1 MVRRSIAA
9 LVVLVLTVGGL
20 LGAGLVAGAN
30 PTTVPPSKLAAVGP
44 TDPVTGFPSWYRDA
58 NGLST
63 SPCVDGTDPLC
74 GLAAGVMPNPAQP
87 TVFPTNFP
95 TESFY
100 SAAGAKITLPGGG
113 TAELVTGLEAAFATA
128 GRVTPGQQVTF
139 GRVRIRIDTPAG
151 GHYTIT
157 HPYGVDEFDVPA
169 AGTKTINF
177 TEDVGIGASGF
188 AGALNSRINPFL
200 TWDTGLVTGPSGAQY
215 LGDPAVLH
223 KVTGSALGTDFFR
236 VEGPGITGG
245 SAQTDL
251 FTVSGRVATRMGLD
265 AGTPSYTR
273 TTPDGG
279 FVDVFAGST
288 TGQILQATGTG
299 IAPTTLRSDGAG
311 RYFARVAFTGNPP
324 AQLTVTNAS
333 DRPATTVTL
342 PLVDRVVVSQAA
354 YDADKRELTVQ
365 AASSDPVTAPGMQ
378 VEGYGPLDASGHG
391 VFTSVEA
398 PPATVVVA
406 SGKGGKG
413 TAPVFVSGAALAANQ
428 VAAVAGPDRSVQQG
442 QTVTL
447 DGSASLNAS
456 SLAWSQTSG
465 PAVVLTGAAGP
476 VVTFTAPTQG
486 GALVFVLTAQGAG
499 GPVTDEVTITVATVA
514 APVANAGA
522 ARSVLVGDVA
532 TLDGSASTGAATY
545 TWTQT
550 AGTPVTLTGATTAKP
565 TFTVPRSTT
574 PLAFTLAVSGPGGSA
589 AATTTVTAA
598 TDTLRTTVV
607 TYRTGN
613 KVWKITGTST
623 VTAGNTVTVW
633 LGPTLGGVLVGT
645 AVVDTTGAWSARVPK
660 TNIVPGTPPTVSIES
675 TRGSV
680 LLAVPVTVN

>member
-1 MVRRSIAA
+1 MSRRLISA
-9 LVVLVLTVGGL
+9 LVVATLTVAGV
-20 LGAGLVAGAN
+20 LGAGFTAGAN

-44 TDPVTGFPSWYRDA
+44 TDPVTGFPSWYRDS

-63 SPCVDGTDPLC
+63 TPCVEGTDPLC
-74 GLAAGVMPNPAQP
+74 ALAAGVMPNPTQP

-95 TESFY
+95 SESFY
-100 SAAGAKITLPGGG
+100 ASAAAKITLPGGG
-113 TAELVTGLEAAFATA
+113 LADLTTGLESAFATA

-139 GRVRIRIDTPAG
+139 GRVRIRIDTPAA
-151 GHYTIT
+151 GHYKIT

-177 TEDVGIGASGF
+177 TEDVGIGGAGF
-188 AGALNSRINPFL
+188 TGALGSRVNPFL

-223 KVTGSALGTDFFR
+223 KVTGSALGTNFFR
-236 VEGPGITGG
+236 VEGPGLAGG
-245 SAQTDL
+245 AVQTDL
-251 FTVSGRVATRMGLD
+251 FTLTGKVATRMGLD
-265 AGTPSYTR
+265 PGTPSYTR
-273 TTPDGG
+273 TSAAGG
-279 FVDVFAGST
+279 VIDVFAGSAG
-288 TGQILQATGTG
+288 GQILQTTGAG

-311 RYFARVAFTGNPP
+311 RYFARVAFTGDPP
-324 AQLTVTNAS
+324 AQLTVTNVS

-342 PLVDRVVVSQAA
+342 PLVDRVVVSQAG

-365 AASSDPVTAPGMQ
+365 AASSDAVTAPGMS

-456 SLAWSQTSG
+456 SLAWAQTSG
-465 PAVVLTGAAGP
+465 PSVVLTGATGP
-476 VVTFTAPTQG
+476 VATFTAPAQG
-486 GALVFVLTAQGAG
+486 GTLVFVLTAQGAG

-514 APVANAGA
+514 APVAKIGA
-522 ARSVLVGDVA
+522 AQSVLVGDVA

-550 AGTPVTLTGATTAKP
+550 AGTPVTLTGAATAKP
-565 TFTVPRSTT
+565 TFTVPRSAA

-607 TYRTGN
+607 TYKAGT

-633 LGPTLGGVLVGT
+633 LGPSLGGVLVGT
-645 AVVDTTGAWSARVPK
+645 AVVDTTGAWSARIPK